1 MYSRT
6 RALALSLTLIL
17 VPSVWKAK
25 HTHSHSLKQEGQ
37 AHSLSDK
44 ASHSLIH
51 RMEATLTFTRRQT
64 RRVEGTCTH
73 KHLVS
78 LRDSHSPRGTAHAFS
93 RSHREWKDNPL
104 SRSHSGEKHTHFYF
118 LTWFHSL
125 ILTQGDS
132 ARILTLSRRMEGQ
145 PTLTFPQGGKAHSL
159 LLSHTEGKENTL
171 LITLTRDG
179 ESTH

>member
-37 AHSLSDK
+37 AHSLSDE

-78 LRDSHSPRGTAHAFS
+78 LRDSHSGGQRTHSHALTENGRTTHS
-93 RSHREWKDNPL
+93 HVPTGGNSSLSQGMEEALTDPITLSHRGDSPL
-104 SRSHSGEKHTHFYF
+104 T
-118 LTWFHSL
+118 L
-125 ILTQGDS
+125 ILS
-132 ARILTLSRRMEGQ
+132 Y
-145 PTLTFPQGGKAHSL
+145 
-159 LLSHTEGKENTL
+159 
-171 LITLTRDG
+171 
-179 ESTH
+179 